1 MTGKNRIIRFSV
13 VITIILLFACGNQK
27 NKEQAEQHYQ
37 SALALFEANKA
48 DSAFTELQHAIKL
61 DPNHI
66 KAHQR
71 YANIMRYEKNQAEE
85 VFAEYQDKAAKQP
98 RNEVYQYMLGY
109 LSDDP
114 EEIKA
119 RAEQCLKLNPKSYWG
134 YMLLGSA
141 YMRHQDFASAI
152 EEFKKAMALD
162 SAEFTAKH
170 QLAFSYARID
180 SFDVSN
186 QIYRELLQ
194 SDSTRYY
201 TYYYNIWSNIIDKEG
216 STPEVKQKITQ
227 EIEDVIA
234 KRPGNLG
241 LLQLVTYIYQMLGD
255 KEKITEIEEQI
266 IKQDTTGNYAQSIIF
281 RRVFG
286 IRDPNERL
294 KYCEKFLQDYPQS
307 HLKNFM
313 YSTIFQLF
321 STELKLDTTKI
332 IEWGERRI
340 KDCPD
345 EADAYNDLVWQIY
358 QFRPDKLDVAL
369 EYMKKAVEVAKPYQK
384 NYVMDTKGWIY
395 FKKGMYPEALAALA
409 EANKLY
415 DDPNGEVLF
424 HLGAAQGKN
433 GNIDEALEM
442 LALSLSLQ
450 ESAEA
455 RSYFNEFYQA
465 KFGQL
470 DGMEEY
476 LKKTILGKAMID
488 PPFAAP
494 DFKLTSMDG
503 RQIGLSDFK
512 NKVILIAFWKPT

>member
-13 VITIILLFACGNQK
+13 TLMIILLFACGNQN
-27 NKEQAEQHYQ
+27 NKEQAEKHFQ

-61 DPNHI
+61 DPKHI

-85 VFAEYQDKAAKQP
+85 ILAEYQEKASKHQ
-98 RNEVYQYMLGY
+98 RNEVYQYLLGY

-114 EEIKA
+114 DEMKA
-119 RAEQCLKLNPKSYWG
+119 RAEQSLKLNPKFYWG
-134 YMLLGSA
+134 HILLGSA
-141 YMRHQDFASAI
+141 YMREQDFASSI
-152 EEFKKAMALD
+152 EEYKKAIARD
-162 SAEFTAKH
+162 SNETAAKYN
-170 QLAFSYARID
+170 LAFSYSRID
-180 SFDVSN
+180 SFDLSN
-186 QIYRELLQ
+186 RIYRELLK

-201 TYYYNIWSNIIDKEG
+201 TYYNIWSNIIDKEG

-227 EIEDVIA
+227 EIEDVLA
-234 KRPGNLG
+234 KRSDNLG
-241 LLQLVTYIYQMLGD
+241 LLQSVTYIYQMLGD

-266 IKQDTTGNYAQSIIF
+266 IQQDTTGKYSQSIFF
-281 RRVFG
+281 RRLAR
-286 IRDPNERL
+286 IRDGSEQL
-294 KYCEKFLQDYPQS
+294 KFCEKFLQDYPDSQ
-307 HLKNFM
+307 LKNYI
-313 YSTIFQLF
+313 YSIIFRLYTT
-321 STELKLDTTKI
+321 STTADTAKA

-340 KDCPD
+340 KECPD

-358 QFRPDKLDVAL
+358 QYRPDKLDVAL
-369 EYMKKAVEVAKPYQK
+369 EYMKKAMEVAKPYQK
-384 NYVMDTKGWIY
+384 NYLTDTMGWIY
-395 FKKGMYPEALAALA
+395 FKKGMYPEALCTLE

-415 DDPNGEVLF
+415 DDPSGEVIF

-433 GNIDEALEM
+433 GNIEDALET
-442 LALSLSLQ
+442 LAFALSLQ

-455 RSYFNEFYQA
+455 RSYFEEFYQA
-465 KFGQL
+465 KFGNTEGV
-470 DGMEEY
+470 DEY
-476 LKKTILGKAMID
+476 LKKTILGKAVVD

-512 NKVILIAFWKPT
+512 DKVILVAFWKPT